1 MTESLS
7 CEEPSLVMVASNS
20 YGQQMIEDKL
30 IAKIVSARKYNPWVL
45 KNTLSKIMSSPFA
58 PSGGTLD
65 NPSIITTNVQGP
77 SLQILALSM
86 QSPNVSN
93 HRRAHSPRKSDNY
106 YFPDLPN
113 LLSLYRNSMTTT
125 IPNSLPL
132 FEDSKLGKIA
142 ATMNTVPIDGTLISP
157 TAKLSVAT
165 IDQGRK
171 EGETSSQK
179 LLIPL
184 DRVGS
189 SFNLGPK
196 IVECP
201 ISKPISFPIQS
212 TFLESLDQYSLWAN
226 KKWALKKIL
235 PQLQLKKPKNYD
247 PSFFEPK
254 PLDYLVHLACSIY
267 KLETIISGPSPVE
280 IAFII
285 NLKVPTLSKEGNI
298 NGTQVEGQFAIEKTK
313 KENDVAGM
321 ECSSQ

>member
-1 MTESLS
+1 
-7 CEEPSLVMVASNS
+7 
-20 YGQQMIEDKL
+20 
-30 IAKIVSARKYNPWVL
+30 
-45 KNTLSKIMSSPFA
+45 MSSPFA

-184 DRVGS
+184 DRVG
-189 SFNLGPK
+189 
-196 IVECP
+196 
-201 ISKPISFPIQS
+201 
-212 TFLESLDQYSLWAN
+212 
-226 KKWALKKIL
+226 
-235 PQLQLKKPKNYD
+235 
-247 PSFFEPK
+247 
-254 PLDYLVHLACSIY
+254 
-267 KLETIISGPSPVE
+267 PSPVE